1 MPLCCFPSEDP
12 LDCKSIRLCLLA
24 LAITAAPAL
33 CADFTRDAVPG
44 KWIAPLVPE
53 QLPPLKYPAYFTNF
67 EKAKQQVWTG
77 RYKLALQSLYSI
89 KPTDK
94 GSDPAS
100 YASLKAQALAALG
113 RNDEALAVLSD
124 PAVSDTP
131 QVQID
136 RAVLLSDMGKTTDGI
151 ALLKDHLRAHPDS
164 IRAHYE
170 LGRMS
175 ELVDDFATAKDA
187 YGWFVAPPQDYLT
200 QWQTR
205 GERIFQH
212 AEDATFAGLS
222 LDRWATLND
231 KYEIIP
237 DLNQTLLDFFVKSY
251 DVIDRE
257 YWPAHVAAARFYL
270 SHDDASNA
278 EEELKAAL
286 KQNSNGIQAL
296 DLMGKIAVDHYDFDT
311 ADAVV
316 DAIRTES
323 PQSITAEL
331 VETRNLLRQRQ
342 PKEAA
347 LVVRKVLDREPDLIE
362 ARGLLAAT
370 EALQLHDDATK
381 QLLADVDKAAPTD
394 ANAYYEVAEQL
405 AAMRQYPRAATM
417 YQVAIERAPWWS
429 NARNGLGLLYT
440 QSGDEDLARV
450 TLDAAH
456 KVDPFD
462 VETTNYLRL
471 LDTMKGYAHKESAHF
486 IVVYDDKNDP
496 LIGEYFN
503 DYMESIYPAITGE
516 YRTEPKVKTIIEVFP
531 THDAFSVRTTGS
543 PWIGTVGAS
552 TGRIIAL
559 TTPRKGEGTW
569 KAFNWAQ
576 VLRHEFTHTVTLA
589 ATDNRISHWMTEG
602 LAVYEEHSP
611 LQWAWVP
618 MMYHAVTKDELFDM
632 DQLTWMFVRPK
643 KPADRQMAYAESFW
657 VCTYIENTYGHEA
670 ILKMLAE
677 FKLGG
682 LQKDV
687 FPKILGRTQD
697 EFFTEFKGWC
707 AQQVASWGYDEAS
720 TKKYDELV
728 DKGESLIGAKKYQD
742 AVTVWEEIG
751 KLRPMDEQPH
761 KRLAGLYLLPA
772 VNEPEKA
779 IDHLK
784 ILHLL
789 DVRDNRYAKRISGL
803 YRDIGD
809 YQNAQAWGLQAVY
822 IDPYDMNA
830 HRLLEQACEKAGD
843 AAGLQREQRVI
854 PELQAWLDGQ
864 KKP

>member
-1 MPLCCFPSEDP
+1 MLLKCFPSEDA
-12 LDCKSIRLCLLA
+12 LVCKSIRLCLLA
-24 LAITAAPAL
+24 LTLTGAPVL
-33 CADFTRDAVPG
+33 GADFARDSIPG
-44 KWIAPLVPE
+44 KWIQPLVPE
-53 QLPPLKYPAYFTNF
+53 DLPPLKYPVYFTDF
-67 EKAKQQVWTG
+67 EKARQQVWTG

-94 GSDPAS
+94 GSTPAS
-100 YASLKAQALAALG
+100 YASLRAEALVAIG
-113 RNDEALAVLSD
+113 REDEALAVLSD
-124 PAVSDTP
+124 PAVVDAP
-131 QVQID
+131 VVQID
-136 RAVLLSDMGKTTDGI
+136 RAVLLADLGRTSEAV
-151 ALLKDHLRAHPDS
+151 ALLKEHLRAHPDS
-164 IRAHYE
+164 LRAHYE
-170 LGRMS
+170 LGRLS
-175 ELVDDFATAKDA
+175 ERVDDFVTARDA
-187 YGWFVAPPQDYLT
+187 YGWFVAPGRDFIT
-200 QWQTR
+200 QWQTK
-205 GERIFQH
+205 GERIFAH
-212 AEDATFAGLS
+212 ADDATYVGLA
-222 LDRWATLND
+222 LDRWATLNGQ
-231 KYEIIP
+231 YEILP
-237 DLNQTLLDFFVKSY
+237 NLNQTLLDFFVKSY
-251 DVIDRE
+251 DVIDRQ

-270 SHDDASNA
+270 SHDDATNA
-278 EEELKAAL
+278 QQELKAAL
-286 KQNSNGIQAL
+286 GANPNSAKAL
-296 DLMGKIAVDHYDFDT
+296 DLMGQIAVDHYDFNT

-316 DAIRTES
+316 DALRGENPNS
-323 PQSITAEL
+323 MTADLLEA
-331 VETRNLLRQRQ
+331 RNLLRERQ

-347 LVVRKVLDREPDLIE
+347 VVVNRVLARQPNLIE
-362 ARGLLAAT
+362 AKALLAAT

-381 QLLADVDKAAPTD
+381 QLLADVDKAAPND
-394 ANAYYEVAEQL
+394 ASAYFEVAEQL
-405 AAMRQYPRAATM
+405 AAMRQYPRSAAM
-417 YQVAIERAPWWS
+417 YKVAIERAPWWS

-440 QSGDEDLARV
+440 QSGDEELARV

-471 LDTMKGYAHKESAHF
+471 LDMMNGYEHKESAHF
-486 IVVYDDKNDP
+486 IVVYDKQNDP

-516 YRTEPKVKTIIEVFP
+516 YHTEPKVKTIIEVFP

-618 MMYHAVTKDELFDM
+618 MVYHAVMHNELFDM

-677 FKLGG
+677 FKNGG
-682 LQKDV
+682 LQEDV
-687 FPKILGRTQD
+687 FPKILGRSQD
-697 EFFTEFKGWC
+697 QFFSDFKGWA
-707 AQQVASWGYDEAS
+707 AQQVATWGYDDAS
-720 TKKYDELV
+720 TKKYDEWV
-728 DKGESLIGAKKYQD
+728 DKGDSLINTQHYGD
-742 AVTVWEEIG
+742 AVKVWEEIG

-761 KRLAGLYLLPA
+761 KRLAGLYMLPQ
-772 VNEPEKA
+772 VNQPEKA
-779 IDHLK
+779 IEHLK
-784 ILHLL
+784 VLHLL
-789 DVRDNRYAKRISGL
+789 DVRDNRYAKRVSGL
-803 YRDIGD
+803 YFDLGD
-809 YQNAQAWGLQAVY
+809 YTNAEAWGLQAVY
-822 IDPYDMNA
+822 IDPYDMVA
-830 HRLLEQACEKAGD
+830 HRQLEKACEKAD
-843 AAGLQREQRVI
+843 DKPGLERERRVI
-854 PELQAWLDGQ
+854 PELQAWLDSQ